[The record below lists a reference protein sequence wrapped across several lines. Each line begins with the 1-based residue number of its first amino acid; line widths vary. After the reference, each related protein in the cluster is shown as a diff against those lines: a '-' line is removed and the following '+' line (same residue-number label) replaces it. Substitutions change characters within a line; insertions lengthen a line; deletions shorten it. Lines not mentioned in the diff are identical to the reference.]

1 VGIRIAQLPPVSGLS
16 PSALLAVSQG
26 GVTFSVPVSVVSQG
40 LNVLGAARVSSTE
53 NLTLSGEQT
62 IDGVL
67 TSTDR
72 VLVRHQTDPAE
83 NGIYLTDAGAWTRAT
98 DADTW
103 DELFGAFVFIQEGT
117 EWANSGWV
125 STIEAEGTLGVD
137 AITWEQFSGAGN
149 FTAGDG
155 LDLTGTVF
163 SLEPIAANS
172 VLANATGAPAVPVEL
187 ELGTNTFLGRIGG
200 ALGAQP
206 MVAAVFAFAA
216 LTLGDGNTVVKVD
229 AGGTAIEYGKIT
241 ADNIDPSAAIDLSQ
255 LEPIAALSVV
265 ANATNAP
272 AVPTAVAAAS
282 DHQVF
287 RRSGT
292 ALAFG
297 AVNLASSNAVTGLLP
312 LANITGGSAVG
323 QVLRNASGNVPEWGA
338 VNLADSDAVT
348 GLLPFANIA
357 NGSNSGALLY
367 WNGSAWTETGT
378 SVETTGSALQLGTTP
393 ATAGLLRIGNL
404 QGGIQFKTASSTVRA
419 LEADGTVLRIGD
431 TVATGIQ
438 LEVGSGGDFRLY
450 ANSGEEYRLSAT
462 TFLGFQNS
470 LTDWSFLS
478 TGADPAGSGG
488 GVRLS
493 AGDGIY
499 IKLANT
505 NTVPIA
511 IQSSSALV
519 FGANDAAL
527 TSMIHGVG
535 TGGTFAW
542 TIAGSTEYSLSATTF
557 DGQQNT
563 LTDWAS
569 ISLGATPATSGAVR
583 LTNNESVNFRSSGGT
598 TVWGIGMSSTDRIAI
613 GSSSAAIL
621 AIDLVVGTGGSITF
635 NTAAGEAGRITA
647 TDFRLPLGGTAAT
660 TGNVRLSNDH
670 TIVFRNGANDGNVHA
685 LLVST
690 TNQLVLGLNTAAP
703 AQIVYNVATSG
714 THEWR
719 VNNAAEMV
727 LSSTTLDG
735 NQNTLTDWA
744 RIDLGAG
751 TVATGGLINTPA
763 NTPIIRARENGGS
776 AGSVSILDWSS
787 GNNII
792 IGQSTVVPL
801 IDLQTASGGVVWV
814 SVNGTVE
821 YSFSATTLDGQQN
834 SLTDWSFIA
843 LGADPATG
851 GTIRLSQGNSIQ
863 GRNFADDGD
872 RLIITWGGSDNRI
885 FFGNTNV
892 DSMRFDVQSGSIY
905 SFYINNVA
913 EYVWDASLFTLAAGN
928 HIALGGDAAG
938 SSGTGDVRFSRN
950 SRITARL
957 FNGDVAGGAST
968 NVITMFSDASNI
980 ITIGQSTSVGGIDL
994 STSAATNVRINHAG
1008 SVEYTFDA
1016 TAATFAANNLS
1027 FTTGVIQFNSSSTV
1041 AHINTGH
1048 NVLFWRAAN
1057 SAASANRTL
1066 LAWGSSANNALDIG
1080 TGTDSLALNLHVATG
1095 GVISL
1100 LVNSAAEYTFSSTS
1114 FSLTDN
1120 SLTWQNNLSTPTI
1133 QQAIDTSA
1141 TSATVRTTTIAA
1153 QDKSGT
1159 TSVTAGTLLLRGGD
1173 ATGGSGTRN
1182 GGALD
1187 IRAGTGA
1194 SSNGTLRILDGSTA
1208 RVEVDGD
1215 GIGFLGTAPRDVA
1228 TITGNATTLNGL
1240 AAIVEQISNALNN
1253 NTGFGFLDD
1262 DAVTWEA

>member
-103 DELFGAFVFIQEGT
+103 DELFGAFVFIREGT

-323 QVLRNASGNVPEWGA
+323 QVLRNATGNVPEWGA
-338 VNLADSDAVT
+338 VNLADTDAVT
-348 GLLPFANIA
+348 GLLPFANIADGSALSVLGRSANSSGVMASIAGTDGQVLRVSGTTLGFGTIAAAGITDGTITLAKLA

-511 IQSSSALV
+511 VQSSSALV

-557 DGQQNT
+557 DGNQNS
-563 LTDWAS
+563 LTDWSFIA
-569 ISLGATPATSGAVR
+569 LGASPASSGAVR
-583 LTNNESVNFRSSGGT
+583 LTNNEFVNFKSLAGT
-598 TVWGIGMSSTDRIAI
+598 TVNGIGMSATDLISI
-613 GSSSAAIL
+613 GSSSA
-621 AIDLVVGTGGSITF
+621 SIAGMAF
-635 NTAAGEAGRITA
+635 SFGAAAGFFTWNIAGTQTMLADA
-647 TDFRLPLGGTAAT
+647 TSLRLPLGGTAAT
-660 TGNVRLSNDH
+660 TGNLRTAHDFTWDGRTSAASNAS
-670 TIVFRNGANDGNVHA
+670 IIRWGVVANDRLDIGDG
-685 LLVST
+685 SF
-690 TNQLVLGLNTAAP
+690 TA
-703 AQIVYNVATSG
+703 NMVA
-714 THEWR
+714 
-719 VNNAAEMV
+719 N
-727 LSSTTLDG
+727 
-735 NQNTLTDWA
+735 
-744 RIDLGAG
+744 I
-751 TVATGGLINTPA
+751 ATGGSFI
-763 NTPIIRARENGGS
+763 
-776 AGSVSILDWSS
+776 VSI
-787 GNNII
+787 
-792 IGQSTVVPL
+792 
-801 IDLQTASGGVVWV
+801 
-814 SVNGTVE
+814 NGTFE
-821 YSFSATTLDGQQN
+821 YSFSASTLDGNQN

>member
-103 DELFGAFVFIQEGT
+103 DELFGAFVFIREGT

-511 IQSSSALV
+511 VQSSSALV

-557 DGQQNT
+557 DGNQNS
-563 LTDWAS
+563 LTDWSFIA
-569 ISLGATPATSGAVR
+569 LGASPASSGAVR
-583 LTNNESVNFRSSGGT
+583 LTNNEFVNFKSLAGT
-598 TVWGIGMSSTDRIAI
+598 TVNGIGMSATDLISI
-613 GSSSAAIL
+613 GSSSA
-621 AIDLVVGTGGSITF
+621 SIAGMAF
-635 NTAAGEAGRITA
+635 SFGAAAGFFTWNIAGTQTMLADA
-647 TDFRLPLGGTAAT
+647 TSLRLPLGGTAAT
-660 TGNVRLSNDH
+660 TGNLRTAHDFTWDGRTSAASNAS
-670 TIVFRNGANDGNVHA
+670 IIRWGVVANDRLDIGDG
-685 LLVST
+685 SF
-690 TNQLVLGLNTAAP
+690 TA
-703 AQIVYNVATSG
+703 NMVA
-714 THEWR
+714 
-719 VNNAAEMV
+719 N
-727 LSSTTLDG
+727 
-735 NQNTLTDWA
+735 
-744 RIDLGAG
+744 I
-751 TVATGGLINTPA
+751 ATGGSFI
-763 NTPIIRARENGGS
+763 
-776 AGSVSILDWSS
+776 VSI
-787 GNNII
+787 
-792 IGQSTVVPL
+792 
-801 IDLQTASGGVVWV
+801 
-814 SVNGTVE
+814 NGTFE
-821 YSFSATTLDGQQN
+821 YSFSASTLDGNQN